1 MSTSPE
7 TAAFDGFLLALR
19 LMYQIYDIEEPAAA
33 FEKPWA
39 ALKAIAEGRVTVANP
54 ADLAAKYPEMA
65 DFLYER
71 ANLVVEDDRRT
82 AIRVLKGMQE
92 GLGTGPDDLGGLGGS

>member
-1 MSTSPE
+1 MPPTPE

-19 LMYQIYDIEEPAAA
+19 LMYQLYDIQEPATA
-33 FEKPWA
+33 FEKPWEI
-39 ALKAIAEGRVTVANP
+39 LKAVAEGRMTLANP
-54 ADLAAKYPEMA
+54 GDLAAKFPEMA

-82 AIRVLKGMQE
+82 AVRVLEGMQE
-92 GLGTGPDDLGGLGGS
+92 GLG